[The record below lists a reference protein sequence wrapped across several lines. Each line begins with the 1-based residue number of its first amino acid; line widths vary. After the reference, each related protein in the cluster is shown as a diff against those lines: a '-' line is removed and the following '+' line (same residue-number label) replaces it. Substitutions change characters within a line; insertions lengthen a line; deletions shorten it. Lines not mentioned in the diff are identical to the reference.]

1 MTDPVAAERER
12 IHRRASEAADL
23 EWDAF
28 VAGEIDTWPSA
39 LRLEA
44 EMLHDAGLSL
54 PPDLEAEAPRLAALD
69 AETEAEHRR

>member
-1 MTDPVAAERER
+1 MTDPVAAERRR
-12 IHRRASEAADL
+12 IHRRACEAADL

-28 VAGEIDTWPSA
+28 KAGEVDTWSSA

-44 EMLHDAGLSL
+44 EMLYDAGLSL

-69 AETEAEHRR
+69 AEPEIEHRR